1 MQTYVAPVLLVLLF
15 VAYSLPLFLR
25 VFTTTQ
31 MVIDEEFHL
40 RQGLYYCQK
49 QFNKVSA
56 KFLKFSVHI
65 YISLA
70 LIFLVGSQDNH
81 IPWPVLIRFDLDT
94 FGVL

>member
-49 QFNKVSA
+49 QFNKVN
-56 KFLKFSVHI
+56 VEI
-65 YISLA
+65 
-70 LIFLVGSQDNH
+70 
-81 IPWPVLIRFDLDT
+81 
-94 FGVL
+94 